1 MARGTVAPDG
11 EADISM
17 LGGEDKGGGGDA
29 GGKFEIGVGDD
40 EEETEDDF
48 LNGGGGKKGGG
59 GGPVE
64 SGVVIDGDYNI
75 NIPVTESWKVK
86 EEEERQKKIKVHE
99 THIKALLKKVR
110 TFDAEQQLEKDKLR
124 CKISDVTEEMDDLK
138 EENMT
143 EDKFW
148 GMLAMND
155 DVAFDYGRAT
165 LTENNYEDI
174 MQLPYN

>member
-17 LGGEDKGGGGDA
+17 LGGEDKGGGDA
-29 GGKFEIGVGDD
+29 NAKFEIGGGGD
-40 EEETEDDF
+40 EEESEDDF

-64 SGVVIDGDYNI
+64 SGVVIDPDLNI
-75 NIPVTESWKVK
+75 NIPVTEKTKASEDK
-86 EEEERQKKIKVHE
+86 ERQQKIKEHE
-99 THIKALLKKVR
+99 SHIKALLRKVK
-110 TFDAEQQLEKDKLR
+110 TFDAEHQLEKDKLR
-124 CKISDVTEEMDDLK
+124 CKISDVTEEMEDLM

-155 DVAFDYGRAT
+155 DVAFDYGRDT
-165 LTENNYEDI
+165 LKENIYEVI
-174 MQLPYN
+174 M